1 VIAPLAR
8 VLGHPD
14 ERTADRPASS
24 GDPSGRAS
32 RPTPVVAAVGVAGAV
47 AAAVLL
53 AQVVRAPHATLPLMD
68 LTAYRIGG
76 WRVLSGV
83 PLYGLPLI
91 GATRGVFEFVY
102 PPFAALLFAPLAAAH
117 GATLVVVGL
126 VVGVGLTGVVVALSL
141 RGLGTHRSGTAGAG
155 RTLCLAAG
163 ATGLLLW
170 CEPVYQTVTFGQVNL
185 LVAALVLVDVVRPAS
200 ARTSGAF
207 IGIAAGIKLTPL
219 FFVAYL
225 LVTRRF
231 RAAAVACGAFLATAA
246 VGAVLL
252 PGDSRTFWSGAFAD
266 PARIGVPEHPGNQSL
281 RGLIARGLGVGP
293 GISTAQQGVW
303 LVGALAVAALG
314 LVVAR
319 RLSRR
324 GAELG
329 AVTVC
334 GLTATAVS
342 PYSWVHH
349 WVWFAPLLILLAD
362 RAVRRRSPGA
372 WATLLGVAAVGSHW
386 FFSGF
391 GLLPAPPDAPVGDLP
406 RVSYQHGY
414 VLLTAALLVAAYRVT
429 RRRGIRL
436 AR

>member
-1 VIAPLAR
+1 M
-8 VLGHPD
+8 
-14 ERTADRPASS
+14 
-24 GDPSGRAS
+24 
-32 RPTPVVAAVGVAGAV
+32 VGVTGAV
-47 AAAVLL
+47 AAVVLL
-53 AQVVRAPHATLPLMD
+53 TLVVRAPHATMPLMD

-102 PPFAALLFAPLAAAH
+102 PPFAALLFAPLAVAQ
-117 GATLVVVGL
+117 GTTLVVVGL
-126 VVGVGLTGVVVALSL
+126 AVGVGLTGAVVALSL
-141 RGLGTHRSGTAGAG
+141 RGLGTPRPGAAGPGAAGAG
-155 RTLCLAAG
+155 RTVCLAAG

-185 LVAALVLVDVVRPAS
+185 LVAALVLVDVVRRPA
-200 ARTSGAF
+200 ARTSGVF

-225 LVTRRF
+225 VVTRRF
-231 RAAAVACGAFLATAA
+231 RAAAVACGAFLATVA

-281 RGLIARGLGVGP
+281 RGLIARGVGVG
-293 GISTAQQGVW
+293 AAEQGVW
-303 LVGALAVAALG
+303 LVGAAALAVLG
-314 LVVAR
+314 LLVAR

-342 PYSWVHH
+342 PCSWVHH

-362 RAVRRRSPGA
+362 RAVRRRSAVA
-372 WATLLGVAAVGSHW
+372 WAALVGVAAVGSHW

-391 GLLPAPPDAPVGDLP
+391 GVLPAPLHAPVGDLP

-414 VLLTAALLVAAYRVT
+414 VLLTVALLVAAYRVT
-429 RRRGIRL
+429 RRRTGRL